1 MARFEI
7 QGPAG
12 LLVGDVTDGPG
23 DAVPAV
29 LVHGINMSRD
39 VWTDVAARLSSDRR
53 VVTLDLRGHGES
65 DKTGPFDAA
74 SYADDVIAVLD
85 HLDVLSAHAVGTSFG
100 GAVVCALANSAPGR
114 ATSIAAVGSALAVEG
129 IDIDG
134 AVAAIE
140 AVGVRDFFAGFMP
153 QASFAPGVDQ
163 AILDRALAAAADGR
177 TVETVVDVS
186 RAALTADNSSLATGV
201 KAPALVLTG
210 ELDMTCPVPAGRAMA
225 EALGTEHVV
234 LPGLGHVVSMED
246 PEGLAGVLAAH
257 FAKHETS
264 G

>member
-12 LLVGDVTDGPG
+12 RLVGDVIDGP
-23 DAVPAV
+23 AHAAPAV

-39 VWTDVAARLSSDRR
+39 VWADVAGRLAADRR

-65 DKTGPFDAA
+65 DKNGPFDAA
-74 SYADDVIAVLD
+74 SYADDVVAVLD
-85 HLDVLSAHAVGTSFG
+85 HLDILSAHAVGTSFG
-100 GAVVCALANSAPGR
+100 GAVVCALASSAPGR
-114 ATSIAAVGSALAVEG
+114 TASIAAVGSALAVEG

-134 AVAAIE
+134 AVAAIR

-153 QASFAPGVDQ
+153 QTSFAPGVDQ
-163 AILDRALAAAADGR
+163 AILDRALEAAANGR
-177 TVETVVDVS
+177 TVDTVVEVS
-186 RAALTADNSSLATGV
+186 TAALTADNRSLATGV

-210 ELDMTCPVPAGRAMA
+210 ELDMTCPVPAGEAMA
-225 EALGTEHVV
+225 QALGTEHVV

-246 PEGLAGVLAAH
+246 PDGLAGVLAGH
-257 FAKHETS
+257 FAKSEGS